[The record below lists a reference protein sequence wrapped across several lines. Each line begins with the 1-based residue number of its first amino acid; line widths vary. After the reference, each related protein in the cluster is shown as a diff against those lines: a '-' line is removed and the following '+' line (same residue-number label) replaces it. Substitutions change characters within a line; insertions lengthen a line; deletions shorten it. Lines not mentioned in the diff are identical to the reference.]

1 MSSQTTPHTK
11 VAVGPKN
18 TFTKDARAGAN
29 KFDSWLRQISDG
41 YITLDRLAMAA
52 GSIPV
57 IGNAMAVVDTM
68 FVIKEMVNK
77 KDTNTLDWMN
87 LAINVI
93 GIIPGAGNAARVT
106 LRPTLHLVRDQALRH
121 KGLLTEPVVTAIVN
135 HFLEGHKGDIEGY
148 IMTIQGQ
155 MDSMLKEVSRHAQR
169 TLSSSADALSKIAS
183 GKVFDTRML
192 HQKSDEAFNKGTVWT
207 EEGRNLY
214 RVAAGYK
221 TEAVAKDLANSA
233 VAKLVPESIK
243 TKLTTIAAQLNG
255 YSHKVDARI
264 MGLAGDLLKL
274 LSLLL
279 EALKRR
285 KNHGRSAA
293 VTGKAQK
300 TNPNARLDAAT
311 QQSKSKDKPS
321 KCKSCDTGASPQSID
336 FASGQETFTH
346 VDFSL
351 PGIMPISWGRTYCS
365 GLITYEKGE
374 LGARWITP
382 YTARIG
388 IRKQELLYHTSDG
401 RTVSFPLLE
410 PDRAYHHPIE
420 DFTLMRVSEDM
431 LTLNVGKDLLEIYE
445 RYGNAFRLSAI
456 KDRNGNALG
465 FHYSGQHLIGIN
477 DTNNRLVVIHY
488 NEQDKISRIELA
500 GDNARILASYEYD
513 QAGNLI
519 KATDEAGDVY
529 EYAYQDHL
537 ITRYTDRTG
546 RGVNLEWQGRRH
558 WAKCIREYND
568 DGSGEL
574 RLRWDENIRETIV
587 TDAYGYET
595 SYLYD
600 AENYTYRIIY
610 PDHTE
615 EWFFRDDR
623 KNITTHIHPDGSEDN
638 YTYDDKDNLL
648 EHIRADGS
656 VVSFEYDA
664 DNNLTAVT
672 DPEGHRWLR
681 QYDANGNMILE
692 TDPEENETHYRYNDA
707 GLPIEITD
715 ALGGIKTLTWTK
727 DGQILSHTDCSGYTS
742 RWQYDDRGRLQTQ
755 TDAEGNS
762 THYSYDSRGNPE
774 AVVQADGTRE
784 SYLYDAEGRLLEH
797 TDPLKQSTH
806 YTYDKGG
813 RLFIRTDALGQQV
826 QYRYDLSSRL
836 IGLLNQNG
844 DLYGFR
850 YNSVGALTEEKGFD
864 GKITRY
870 HYTQGSGVL
879 ERIDEAG
886 TVTKLEYD
894 PAGRIESR
902 SILVTNE
909 NGEIHETDKEN
920 YAYDPSGRLAGTQN
934 AHSRHQYFYDKLGNL
949 IREYR
954 HDSLDGTARSH
965 VWHHRY
971 DALGNR
977 TETIRPDGQRI
988 GYLHYG
994 SGHLHSITLNRNE
1007 IAAFERDKLH
1017 RETER
1022 TFGKHIRQETQYDL
1036 MGRILQQIH
1045 NRSRREYGYDAA
1057 GQLTHIQSKGG
1068 QTQYRYDPIGRL
1080 IAAVT
1085 PDFSE
1090 TFAFDPA
1097 NNRLD
1102 LSGNKQDHTDQTNS
1116 QEKPSLN
1123 KVWGNLLKEYAGVHY
1138 DYDQRGNLVRKTH
1151 DGETTDYRWN
1161 GYNQLVKIEN
1171 RNGSTEYRYDP
1182 LGRRTAK
1189 IRNGETTIYHW
1200 QEDTLAIEST
1210 NGQNTHYLFEPGTF
1224 EPLAQF
1230 QTASPIGIEREDK
1243 PAEPYSYDPETDPL
1257 LKIPPEPQE
1266 QSEAQP
1272 DLVYYQLDHLGTPIA
1287 AHNVKGEAVWTAEY
1301 EAWGRIRNETV
1312 SDGLKANIPFRFQG
1326 QYYDEESG
1334 LHYNRFRYYD
1344 PEIGRFVSQD
1354 LIGLRGGM
1362 NLFEY
1367 APNPILWVD
1376 PLGLSSFSCNKLT
1389 VCGCK
1394 EILKSENVIIGK
1406 HGDMKKIG
1414 GLKDS
1419 HHIYQDAAVRNI
1431 PNYKYN
1437 HAIAISIQ
1445 GRNPDGSTKNTPH
1458 YRANRAQDNS
1468 SKAGILGAETVVA
1481 YNSLRAAGL
1490 SAKAA
1495 KCATLEARKYLI
1507 GLGANAGSST
1517 NQLSRRR
1524 K

>member
-1 MSSQTTPHTK
+1 MSLKTMPHTK
-11 VAVGPKN
+11 VAVSPAN

-68 FVIKEMVNK
+68 LAIKEMVNK

-93 GIIPGAGNAARVT
+93 GIIPGAGNAARTT
-106 LRPTLHLVRDQALRH
+106 LRPILHLVRDQALRH

-135 HFLEGHKGDIEGY
+135 HFVEGHKGDIDGY
-148 IMTIQGQ
+148 IKTIQGQ

-169 TLSSSADALSKIAS
+169 TLSSSADALLKIAS

-192 HQKSDEAFNKGTVWT
+192 HQKSKEAFNKATIST
-207 EEGRNLY
+207 LEGQNLY
-214 RVAAGYK
+214 VVSLRYK
-221 TEAVAKDLANSA
+221 TEAEAKDLANSA
-233 VAKLVPESIK
+233 VVKLVPGPIK

-255 YSHKVDARI
+255 YSQKVDARI

-279 EALKRR
+279 EALKKR
-285 KNHGRSAA
+285 KNRGHAA
-293 VTGKAQK
+293 SVTGKAQK
-300 TNPNARLDAAT
+300 TNPNARLDAST
-311 QQSKSKDKPS
+311 QQNKSKDKPS
-321 KCKSCDTGASPQSID
+321 DCKSCGTGASKKSID
-336 FASGQETFTH
+336 FATGQETFTH
-346 VDFSL
+346 TDFTL

-388 IRKQELLYHTSDG
+388 IRKKELLYHTTDG

-456 KDRNGNALG
+456 KNRNGNALG
-465 FHYSGQHLIGIN
+465 FHYSGQYLIGIN
-477 DTNNRLVVIHY
+477 DTNNHLVVIHY

-529 EYAYQDHL
+529 EYAYKDHL

-558 WAKCIREYND
+558 WAKCIREYAD

-587 TDAYGYET
+587 TDAYGHET

-610 PDHTE
+610 PNHTE
-615 EWFFRDDR
+615 EWFFRDER

-638 YTYDDKDNLL
+638 YIYDDKDNLL
-648 EHIRADGS
+648 EHTRADGT

-692 TDPEENETHYRYNDA
+692 TDPEENETRYRYNDA

-727 DGQILSHTDCSGYTS
+727 DGQISSHTDCSGYTS

-774 AVVQADGTRE
+774 AVIQADGTRE
-784 SYLYDAEGRLLEH
+784 SYLHDAEGRLLEH
-797 TDPLKQSTH
+797 TDPLKQSTR

-826 QYRYDLSSRL
+826 QYRYDLNSRL
-836 IGLLNQNG
+836 VGLLNQNG

-886 TVTKLEYD
+886 TVTKLDYD
-894 PAGRIESR
+894 SAGRIESR
-902 SILVTNE
+902 SILVTDE
-909 NGEIHETDKEN
+909 NGETHETDKEN
-920 YAYDPSGRLAGTQN
+920 YAYDSSGRLAGTQN

-994 SGHLHSITLNRNE
+994 SGHLHGITLNHNE

-1022 TFGKHIRQETQYDL
+1022 TFGKHIRQQTQYDP

-1057 GQLTHIQSKGG
+1057 GQLTHIQSRGG

-1097 NNRLD
+1097 DNRLD
-1102 LSGNKQDHTDQTNS
+1102 LSGNKQDHTGQTNS

-1123 KVWGNLLKEYAGVHY
+1123 KVWGNLLKEYAGIHY
-1138 DYDQRGNLVRKTH
+1138 DYDQRGNLIRKTRN
-1151 DGETTDYRWN
+1151 GETTDYRWN
-1161 GYNQLVKIEN
+1161 GYNQLIKIEN

-1189 IRNGETTIYHW
+1189 IRNGETTVYHW

-1230 QTASPIGIEREDK
+1230 QTTSPIGIEREDK
-1243 PAEPYSYDPETDPL
+1243 PVEPYSYDPETDPL

-1272 DLVYYQLDHLGTPIA
+1272 ELVYYQLDHLGTPIA
-1287 AHNVKGEAVWTAEY
+1287 AHNAKGEAVWTAEY
-1301 EAWGRIRNETV
+1301 EAWGRIRPETV

-1354 LIGLRGGM
+1354 PIGLRGGM

-1367 APNPILWVD
+1367 APNPVGWID
-1376 PLGLSSFSCNKLT
+1376 PFGL
-1389 VCGCK
+1389 
-1394 EILKSENVIIGK
+1394 LKSA
-1406 HGDMKKIG
+1406 KIHASLYARTLNTKVRKG
-1414 GLKDS
+1414 GEVRVPTTV
-1419 HHIYQDAAVRNI
+1419 AAVVDRKTGRIFYGESGLTNTVTHPELI
-1431 PNYKYN
+1431 KSLPKN
-1437 HAIAISIQ
+1437 SIEKW
-1445 GRNPDGSTKNTPH
+1445 STTNC
-1458 YRANRAQDNS
+1458 AEINALN
-1468 SKAGILGAETVVA
+1468 KAFKA
-1481 YNSLRAAGL
+1481 RP
-1490 SAKAA
+1490 SAKMEDFEVAA
-1495 KCATLEARKYLI
+1495 ANTRTEKRKKPCGNCAITIERCL
-1507 GLGANAGSST
+1507 
-1517 NQLSRRR
+1517 
-1524 K
+1524 

>member
-1 MSSQTTPHTK
+1 MSLKTMPHTK
-11 VAVGPKN
+11 VAVSPAN

-68 FVIKEMVNK
+68 LAIKEMVNK

-93 GIIPGAGNAARVT
+93 GIIPGAGNAARTT
-106 LRPTLHLVRDQALRH
+106 LRPILHLVRDQALRH
-121 KGLLTEPVVTAIVN
+121 KGLLTEAVVTAILD
-135 HFLEGHKGDIEGY
+135 HFLKGHKADIDRY

-169 TLSSSADALSKIAS
+169 TLSSSADALLKIAS

-192 HQKSDEAFNKGTVWT
+192 HQKSKEAFNKATILT
-207 EEGRNLY
+207 LEGQNLY
-214 RVAAGYK
+214 VVSLRYK
-221 TEAVAKDLANSA
+221 TEAEAKDLANSA
-233 VAKLVPESIK
+233 VVKLVPGPIK

-255 YSHKVDARI
+255 YSQKVDARI

-311 QQSKSKDKPS
+311 QQSKSKNKPS
-321 KCKSCDTGASPQSID
+321 KCKSCGTGVSPQSID

-401 RTVSFPLLE
+401 RAVPFPLLE
-410 PDRAYHHPIE
+410 PGRAYHHPIE

-445 RYGNAFRLSAI
+445 RYGDVFRLSTI
-456 KDRNGNALG
+456 KDCNGNALG

-477 DTNNRLVVIHY
+477 DTNNHLVVIHY

-558 WAKCIREYND
+558 WAKCIREYAD

-615 EWFFRDDR
+615 EWFFRDER

-638 YTYDDKDNLL
+638 YTYDDHDNLL

-692 TDPEENETHYRYNDA
+692 TDPEENETRYRYNDA

-727 DGQILSHTDCSGYTS
+727 DGQISSHTDCSGYTS

-755 TDAEGNS
+755 TDAEGNN
-762 THYSYDSRGNPE
+762 HNCINIYSPDNLY
-774 AVVQADGTRE
+774 AVCAFSSSADNAT
-784 SYLYDAEGRLLEH
+784 LAE
-797 TDPLKQSTH
+797 TLK
-806 YTYDKGG
+806 DVK
-813 RLFIRTDALGQQV
+813 
-826 QYRYDLSSRL
+826 
-836 IGLLNQNG
+836 
-844 DLYGFR
+844 
-850 YNSVGALTEEKGFD
+850 
-864 GKITRY
+864 
-870 HYTQGSGVL
+870 
-879 ERIDEAG
+879 
-886 TVTKLEYD
+886 
-894 PAGRIESR
+894 
-902 SILVTNE
+902 
-909 NGEIHETDKEN
+909 
-920 YAYDPSGRLAGTQN
+920 
-934 AHSRHQYFYDKLGNL
+934 
-949 IREYR
+949 
-954 HDSLDGTARSH
+954 
-965 VWHHRY
+965 
-971 DALGNR
+971 
-977 TETIRPDGQRI
+977 
-988 GYLHYG
+988 
-994 SGHLHSITLNRNE
+994 
-1007 IAAFERDKLH
+1007 
-1017 RETER
+1017 
-1022 TFGKHIRQETQYDL
+1022 
-1036 MGRILQQIH
+1036 
-1045 NRSRREYGYDAA
+1045 
-1057 GQLTHIQSKGG
+1057 
-1068 QTQYRYDPIGRL
+1068 
-1080 IAAVT
+1080 
-1085 PDFSE
+1085 
-1090 TFAFDPA
+1090 
-1097 NNRLD
+1097 
-1102 LSGNKQDHTDQTNS
+1102 
-1116 QEKPSLN
+1116 
-1123 KVWGNLLKEYAGVHY
+1123 LLK
-1138 DYDQRGNLVRKTH
+1138 
-1151 DGETTDYRWN
+1151 
-1161 GYNQLVKIEN
+1161 
-1171 RNGSTEYRYDP
+1171 
-1182 LGRRTAK
+1182 
-1189 IRNGETTIYHW
+1189 
-1200 QEDTLAIEST
+1200 
-1210 NGQNTHYLFEPGTF
+1210 
-1224 EPLAQF
+1224 
-1230 QTASPIGIEREDK
+1230 
-1243 PAEPYSYDPETDPL
+1243 
-1257 LKIPPEPQE
+1257 
-1266 QSEAQP
+1266 
-1272 DLVYYQLDHLGTPIA
+1272 
-1287 AHNVKGEAVWTAEY
+1287 
-1301 EAWGRIRNETV
+1301 
-1312 SDGLKANIPFRFQG
+1312 KA
-1326 QYYDEESG
+1326 
-1334 LHYNRFRYYD
+1334 
-1344 PEIGRFVSQD
+1344 
-1354 LIGLRGGM
+1354 M
-1362 NLFEY
+1362 
-1367 APNPILWVD
+1367 
-1376 PLGLSSFSCNKLT
+1376 
-1389 VCGCK
+1389 
-1394 EILKSENVIIGK
+1394 
-1406 HGDMKKIG
+1406 
-1414 GLKDS
+1414 
-1419 HHIYQDAAVRNI
+1419 
-1431 PNYKYN
+1431 
-1437 HAIAISIQ
+1437 
-1445 GRNPDGSTKNTPH
+1445 
-1458 YRANRAQDNS
+1458 
-1468 SKAGILGAETVVA
+1468 
-1481 YNSLRAAGL
+1481 
-1490 SAKAA
+1490 
-1495 KCATLEARKYLI
+1495 
-1507 GLGANAGSST
+1507 
-1517 NQLSRRR
+1517 
-1524 K
+1524 

>member
-1 MSSQTTPHTK
+1 MSLKTMPHTK
-11 VAVGPKN
+11 VAVGSAN

-41 YITLDRLAMAA
+41 YITLDRLVMAA
-52 GSIPV
+52 GTIPV

-68 FVIKEMVNK
+68 LAIKEMVNK

-93 GIIPGAGNAARVT
+93 GIIPGAGNAARTT
-106 LRPTLHLVRDQALRH
+106 LRPILHLVRDQALRH

-135 HFLEGHKGDIEGY
+135 HFVEGHKGDIDGY
-148 IMTIQGQ
+148 IKTIQGQ

-169 TLSSSADALSKIAS
+169 TLSSSADALLKIAS

-192 HQKSDEAFNKGTVWT
+192 HQKSKEAFNKATVWT
-207 EEGRNLY
+207 LEGENLY
-214 RVAAGYK
+214 VVSLRYK
-221 TEAVAKDLANSA
+221 TEAEAKDLANSA
-233 VAKLVPESIK
+233 VVKLVPGPIK

-255 YSHKVDARI
+255 YSQKVDARI

-285 KNHGRSAA
+285 KNHGRPAA

-311 QQSKSKDKPS
+311 QQSKSKNKPS
-321 KCKSCDTGASPQSID
+321 KCKSCGTGASPQSID

-351 PGIMPISWGRTYCS
+351 PGIMPINWSRTYCS
-365 GLITYEKGE
+365 GLITYERGNM
-374 LGARWITP
+374 GARWITP

-401 RTVSFPLLE
+401 RAVPFPLLE
-410 PDRAYHHPIE
+410 PGRAYHHPIE

-445 RYGNAFRLSAI
+445 RYGDVFRLSTI

-477 DTNNRLVVIHY
+477 DTNNHLVVIHY

-558 WAKCIREYND
+558 WAKCIREYAD

-587 TDAYGYET
+587 IDAYGHET

-610 PDHTE
+610 PNHTE
-615 EWFFRDDR
+615 EWFFRDER

-638 YTYDDKDNLL
+638 YIYDDKDNLL
-648 EHIRADGS
+648 EHTRADGS
-656 VVSFEYDA
+656 VVSFEYDV

-692 TDPEENETHYRYNDA
+692 TDPEENETRYRYNDA

-727 DGQILSHTDCSGYTS
+727 DGQISSHTDCSGYTS

-755 TDAEGNS
+755 IDAEGNS

-774 AVVQADGTRE
+774 AVIQADGTRE
-784 SYLYDAEGRLLEH
+784 SYLHDAEGRLLEH
-797 TDPLKQSTH
+797 TDPLKQSTR

-826 QYRYDLSSRL
+826 QYRYDLNSRL
-836 IGLLNQNG
+836 VGLLNQNG

-886 TVTKLEYD
+886 TVTKLDYD

-902 SILVTNE
+902 SILVTDE
-909 NGEIHETDKEN
+909 NGEVHETDKEN

-965 VWHHRY
+965 IWHHRY

-994 SGHLHSITLNRNE
+994 SGHLHGITLNRNE

-1022 TFGKHIRQETQYDL
+1022 TFGKHIRQQTQYDP

-1057 GQLTHIQSKGG
+1057 GQLTHIQNRGD

-1097 NNRLD
+1097 DNRLD
-1102 LSGNKQDHTDQTNS
+1102 LSGNKQDHTGQTNS

-1138 DYDQRGNLVRKTH
+1138 DYDQRGNLIRKTRN
-1151 DGETTDYRWN
+1151 GETTDYHWN

-1189 IRNGETTIYHW
+1189 IRNGETTVYHW

-1230 QTASPIGIEREDK
+1230 QTTSPIGIEREDK

-1257 LKIPPEPQE
+1257 LKIPPEPQG

-1272 DLVYYQLDHLGTPIA
+1272 DLVYYQPDHLGTPIA
-1287 AHNVKGEAVWTAEY
+1287 AHNAKGEAVWTAEY

-1312 SDGLKANIPFRFQG
+1312 SDGPKVNIPFRFQG

-1354 LIGLRGGM
+1354 PIGLMGGM

-1367 APNPILWVD
+1367 ASNPIIWVD
-1376 PLGLSSFSCNKLT
+1376 PLGLSPRREVKNETTGIACSLSGLRKPDARSLPLIKQGTLQWTQAVNSIKVGGNTNFRVENLEDAKL
-1389 VCGCK
+1389 
-1394 EILKSENVIIGK
+1394 L
-1406 HGDMKKIG
+1406 
-1414 GLKDS
+1414 L
-1419 HHIYQDAAVRNI
+1419 A
-1431 PNYKYN
+1431 
-1437 HAIAISIQ
+1437 Q
-1445 GRNPDGSTKNTPH
+1445 GRGNIIKMPRYTKAKYVKGYEVHPSESTTRGAPHNNTEH
-1458 YRANRAQDNS
+1458 LKWKDYSQ
-1468 SKAGILGAETVVA
+1468 K
-1481 YNSLRAAGL
+1481 
-1490 SAKAA
+1490 AKAQGNCGHGHIFFNGNGSIPA
-1495 KCATLEARKYLI
+1495 LRK
-1507 GLGANAGSST
+1507 GE
-1517 NQLSRRR
+1517 
-1524 K
+1524 

>member
-1 MSSQTTPHTK
+1 MSLQTTPHTK
-11 VAVGPKN
+11 VAVGPAN

-68 FVIKEMVNK
+68 LAIKEMVNK

-106 LRPTLHLVRDQALRH
+106 LRPILHEVRKH
-121 KGLLTEPVVTAIVN
+121 KNFLAEAAVTAIVN
-135 HFLEGHKGDIEGY
+135 HFVEGHKGDIDGY

-155 MDSMLKEVSRHAQR
+155 INSMLKEVSRHAQR
-169 TLSSSADALSKIAS
+169 TLLTSADALSKIAS

-192 HQKSDEAFNKGTVWT
+192 HKKSNETFNKGTVWT

-233 VAKLVPESIK
+233 VAKLVREPIK

-279 EALKRR
+279 EALKKR
-285 KNHGRSAA
+285 KNHGRPAA

-321 KCKSCDTGASPQSID
+321 KCKSCGTGASTQSID

-388 IRKQELLYHTSDG
+388 IRKKELLYHTTDG
-401 RTVSFPLLE
+401 RAVSFPLLE
-410 PDRAYHHPIE
+410 PGRAYHHPIE

-500 GDNARILASYEYD
+500 GDNARLLASYEYD

-558 WAKCIREYND
+558 WAKCIREYAD
-568 DGSGEL
+568 DGSEEL

-587 TDAYGYET
+587 TDAYGHET

-610 PDHTE
+610 PNHTE
-615 EWFFRDDR
+615 EWFFRDER

-681 QYDANGNMILE
+681 QYDANGNMVLE
-692 TDPEENETHYRYNDA
+692 TDPEENETRYR
-707 GLPIEITD
+707 
-715 ALGGIKTLTWTK
+715 
-727 DGQILSHTDCSGYTS
+727 
-742 RWQYDDRGRLQTQ
+742 
-755 TDAEGNS
+755 
-762 THYSYDSRGNPE
+762 
-774 AVVQADGTRE
+774 
-784 SYLYDAEGRLLEH
+784 
-797 TDPLKQSTH
+797 
-806 YTYDKGG
+806 
-813 RLFIRTDALGQQV
+813 
-826 QYRYDLSSRL
+826 
-836 IGLLNQNG
+836 
-844 DLYGFR
+844 
-850 YNSVGALTEEKGFD
+850 
-864 GKITRY
+864 
-870 HYTQGSGVL
+870 
-879 ERIDEAG
+879 
-886 TVTKLEYD
+886 
-894 PAGRIESR
+894 
-902 SILVTNE
+902 
-909 NGEIHETDKEN
+909 
-920 YAYDPSGRLAGTQN
+920 
-934 AHSRHQYFYDKLGNL
+934 
-949 IREYR
+949 
-954 HDSLDGTARSH
+954 
-965 VWHHRY
+965 
-971 DALGNR
+971 
-977 TETIRPDGQRI
+977 
-988 GYLHYG
+988 
-994 SGHLHSITLNRNE
+994 
-1007 IAAFERDKLH
+1007 
-1017 RETER
+1017 
-1022 TFGKHIRQETQYDL
+1022 
-1036 MGRILQQIH
+1036 
-1045 NRSRREYGYDAA
+1045 
-1057 GQLTHIQSKGG
+1057 
-1068 QTQYRYDPIGRL
+1068 
-1080 IAAVT
+1080 
-1085 PDFSE
+1085 
-1090 TFAFDPA
+1090 
-1097 NNRLD
+1097 
-1102 LSGNKQDHTDQTNS
+1102 
-1116 QEKPSLN
+1116 
-1123 KVWGNLLKEYAGVHY
+1123 
-1138 DYDQRGNLVRKTH
+1138 
-1151 DGETTDYRWN
+1151 
-1161 GYNQLVKIEN
+1161 
-1171 RNGSTEYRYDP
+1171 
-1182 LGRRTAK
+1182 
-1189 IRNGETTIYHW
+1189 
-1200 QEDTLAIEST
+1200 
-1210 NGQNTHYLFEPGTF
+1210 
-1224 EPLAQF
+1224 
-1230 QTASPIGIEREDK
+1230 
-1243 PAEPYSYDPETDPL
+1243 
-1257 LKIPPEPQE
+1257 
-1266 QSEAQP
+1266 
-1272 DLVYYQLDHLGTPIA
+1272 
-1287 AHNVKGEAVWTAEY
+1287 
-1301 EAWGRIRNETV
+1301 
-1312 SDGLKANIPFRFQG
+1312 
-1326 QYYDEESG
+1326 
-1334 LHYNRFRYYD
+1334 
-1344 PEIGRFVSQD
+1344 
-1354 LIGLRGGM
+1354 
-1362 NLFEY
+1362 
-1367 APNPILWVD
+1367 
-1376 PLGLSSFSCNKLT
+1376 
-1389 VCGCK
+1389 
-1394 EILKSENVIIGK
+1394 
-1406 HGDMKKIG
+1406 
-1414 GLKDS
+1414 
-1419 HHIYQDAAVRNI
+1419 
-1431 PNYKYN
+1431 
-1437 HAIAISIQ
+1437 
-1445 GRNPDGSTKNTPH
+1445 
-1458 YRANRAQDNS
+1458 
-1468 SKAGILGAETVVA
+1468 
-1481 YNSLRAAGL
+1481 
-1490 SAKAA
+1490 
-1495 KCATLEARKYLI
+1495 
-1507 GLGANAGSST
+1507 
-1517 NQLSRRR
+1517 
-1524 K
+1524 